1 MEQWML
7 DDLVKDIPRQKLEF
21 LSSLMNRK
29 AGNDPKEVMRQMLPL
44 IKEAKENGLQFTPS
58 EVSAAIAAI
67 RKYSDSSENSRID
80 EILRKANYG
89 NGKSNH

>member
-29 AGNDPKEVMRQMLPL
+29 AGNDPKEVRRHMAKI
-44 IKEAKENGLQFTPS
+44 IKEAKENGL
-58 EVSAAIAAI
+58 
-67 RKYSDSSENSRID
+67 
-80 EILRKANYG
+80 
-89 NGKSNH
+89 